1 MGINV
6 LSISTL
12 LLFLLIGLVVVDTDI
27 AMQKKAEMK
36 TLIELANHHATFA
49 IDQTLKTEGIIEMVE
64 TEAMN
69 RFALR
74 MKENGHYERDGEFL
88 QPAEDSVTTDP
99 VAIANHYI
107 GFRDWR
113 HNIRLSLHFDGS
125 SLTME
130 NIRIEPDEQPAGG
143 LLQIAITLEDN
154 QTVSLPPKQMIG
166 PSHVVVA
173 YIDERP
179 LVPLLPAHAFP
190 VASVEE
196 LKW

>member
-12 LLFLLIGLVVVDTDI
+12 LLFLLLGLVVVDTDI

-49 IDQTLKTEGIIEMVE
+49 IDEALKTEGIIEMVE
-64 TEAMN
+64 ADAMSL
-69 RFALR
+69 FDQR
-74 MKENGHYERDGEFL
+74 MEQNGNYIRKGEFY
-88 QPAEDSVTTDP
+88 QPSEESVTTDP
-99 VAIANHYI
+99 VAIVNHYI
-107 GFRDWR
+107 DFQQWR
-113 HNIRLSLHFDGS
+113 YNTKLFLHYDGDN
-125 SLTME
+125 LQMDK
-130 NIRIEPDEQPAGG
+130 IEKETNLQPAGG
-143 LLQIAITLEDN
+143 ELRIAITIEDN
-154 QTVSLPPKQMIG
+154 QTVSLPPKMMIG
-166 PSHVVVA
+166 PSNVVVA

-179 LVPLLPAHAFP
+179 LIPLLPSHAFP

>member
-12 LLFLLIGLVVVDTDI
+12 LLFLLVGLVVVDADL

-49 IDQTLKTEGIIEMVE
+49 IDQALKTEGIIEMVE
-64 TEAMN
+64 AEAIK
-69 RFALR
+69 RFDSR
-74 MKENGHYERDGEFL
+74 MKENGYYDRNGAYY
-88 QPAEDSVTTDP
+88 QPGDQSVTTDP
-99 VAIANHYI
+99 VAIASHYVD
-107 GFRDWR
+107 FQDWR
-113 HNIRLSLHFDGS
+113 KNIKLSLHYDGDVLQIEKVEIDPEQQPS
-125 SLTME
+125 GGQLRIAITME
-130 NIRIEPDEQPAGG
+130 N
-143 LLQIAITLEDN
+143 N
-154 QTVSLPPKQMIG
+154 QTVSLAPKRMIG